1 MIAVRHAES
10 DADYEAWARIKTA
23 VVPSE
28 PTTVEMMRKL
38 DDEPGR
44 LVLLADF
51 DGEPVGC
58 GVTGRSSF
66 GGRAFVAV
74 RVLAEHRRRGVGTAL
89 AEALFD
95 HARSLGVTGLNAF
108 VDVVDEDGLRFVRRF
123 GLEEVD
129 YQLEQV
135 RTVGDEP
142 APVVPDG
149 IELVALDGR
158 REELLREVWPVA
170 EAGYADMPTPQPMD
184 VPLSEWLRDEATLP
198 DGSFIA
204 YEDGEPVGYAGLL
217 ERPEEGT
224 VEHGFTVV
232 RRDRRGRG
240 IAQALKRAE
249 IHWASQNGIHTLI
262 TWTQRGNEAMQAVNR
277 SLGYVDRD
285 RVLTFQGPVP

>member
-1 MIAVRHAES
+1 VIAVRRAEG

-28 PTTVEMMRKL
+28 PTTVEHLRKL
-38 DDEPGR
+38 EDEPGR
-44 LVLLADF
+44 LVLLGEL

-58 GVTGRSSF
+58 GVAGRSSF

-74 RVLAEHRRRGVGTAL
+74 RVLAERRRRGVGTAL

-142 APVVPDG
+142 VPAAPDG

-204 YEDGEPVGYAGLL
+204 YEGGEPVGYAGLMK
-217 ERPEEGT
+217 RPEQGT
-224 VEHGFTVV
+224 AEHGFTVV

-240 IAQALKRAE
+240 VAQALKLAE

-285 RVLTFQGPVP
+285 RVITFQGPLP